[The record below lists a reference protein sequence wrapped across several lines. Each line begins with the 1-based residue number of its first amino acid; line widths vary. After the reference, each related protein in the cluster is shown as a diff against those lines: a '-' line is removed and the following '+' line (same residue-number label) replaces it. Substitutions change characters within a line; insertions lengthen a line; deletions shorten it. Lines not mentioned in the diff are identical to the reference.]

1 MPPAGKSQRL
11 ARTLGASSAR
21 TATSRARSVGVAES
35 SRSPQASVL
44 HGIASGAIRVE
55 AMRVASHATHSL
67 ALRYASIRNRS
78 RRSAWATENVGVSAG
93 HGATPGGCGPLRR
106 SARGCKAHPR
116 LISHSP
122 ARRTCD
128 DDGDALRAFA
138 SAAAWITLDS
148 PENRNALS
156 APFVAELG
164 THLRAAIAD
173 PAVRAIVLTGNG
185 PAFCAGADLKNRGDA
200 VAPGSGAKNPFVEI
214 LRLMW
219 DGPKPVIVAAN
230 GHAFGGGVGL
240 IAAADIAIAVDSAML
255 SFSEVRIGVI
265 PAMISVVVLPKLGVH
280 HAMRL
285 FLTGARF
292 KAAEARDYGLVHRV
306 VPAAELA
313 RDGAGGGRRD
323 RARRTERRSPRRSV
337 SFAPSPGSRWTKGF
351 AYAEA
356 KIAELFASPEAA
368 EGMMA
373 FATKRKPSWAE

>member
-1 MPPAGKSQRL
+1 MTTTVTRY
-11 ARTLGASSAR
+11 
-21 TATSRARSVGVAES
+21 E
-35 SRSPQASVL
+35 
-44 HGIASGAIRVE
+44 
-55 AMRVASHATHSL
+55 
-67 ALRYASIRNRS
+67 LRGS
-78 RRSAWATENVGVSAG
+78 
-93 HGATPGGCGPLRR
+93 
-106 SARGCKAHPR
+106 
-116 LISHSP
+116 
-122 ARRTCD
+122 
-128 DDGDALRAFA
+128 
-138 SAAAWITLDS
+138 AAWITLDS

-156 APFVAELG
+156 APLVAELG
-164 THLRAAIAD
+164 AHLRTATDD

-214 LRLMW
+214 LRAMW

-240 IAAADIAIAVDSAML
+240 VAAADIAIAVDSATL

-280 HAMRL
+280 QAMRL

-292 KAAEARDYGLVHRV
+292 SAAEAQGYGLVHRV

-313 RDGAGGGRRD
+313 AAVQAEVDAIALGGPN
-323 RARRTERRSPRRSV
+323 AVAEAKKLIRTV
-337 SFAPSPGSRWTKGF
+337 STVSMDEGF

-368 EGMMA
+368 DGMMA
-373 FATKRKPSWAE
+373 FATKQKPSWVRS